1 MRLSALKILRPDLY
15 EEAVLLIEKHNNVV
29 DEYTTIDSLCYY
41 LTPQEQMRWQ
51 TYANG
56 HLGLHTLDHAMK
68 ILLNNGFEVTLKH
81 PSNE

>member
-15 EEAVLLIEKHNNVV
+15 EEAVVIFQESGTQIDKYTKVDDLYLIVDV
-29 DEYTTIDSLCYY
+29 DE
-41 LTPQEQMRWQ
+41 MARW
-51 TYANG
+51 TAISNG